1 MLLASTERPAVQ
13 RGLAETWHLP
23 FGAISDP
30 DGSRIAKPL
39 DAWDEQASIFRPFL
53 LLLAPDGSR
62 AFWEL
67 SRDFT
72 DRPDDE
78 AVLLAAEALA
88 LPARPETPF
97 PWPADVPA
105 EPSKR
110 AFRPHSFLTYFRA
123 IRFNTMAL
131 ATRMYDDRDRVEVR
145 QETTMAESFLG
156 SFELWRDQHGSA

>member
-1 MLLASTERPAVQ
+1 MLLASVDPLAAQ
-13 RGLAETWHLP
+13 RAMALTWHLP
-23 FGAISDP
+23 FGAVSDP

-39 DAWDEQASIFRPFL
+39 EAWDEQASIFRPFL
-53 LLLAPDGSR
+53 LLLAPDGRR

-78 AVLLAAEALA
+78 PVLGAAEALA
-88 LPARPETPF
+88 LPVRAE
-97 PWPADVPA
+97 ADFSWLNDLPA

-110 AFRPHSFLTYFRA
+110 AFQPRSFIPYFRA
-123 IRFNTMAL
+123 IRFNTLAL
-131 ATRMYDDRDRVEVR
+131 ATRMHDERDRAEVK

-156 SFELWRDQHGSA
+156 AFDVWREQHGSD